1 MNVSED
7 LGTIRYGLL
16 TYPLSLYDL
25 LKRGEV
31 DRMKTLLESIRLDP
45 FLQELFTSTKTSG
58 PKYITGK
65 DDAPW

>member
-1 MNVSED
+1 MVCFEHTN
-7 LGTIRYGLL
+7 
-16 TYPLSLYDL
+16 PLSLYDL

-58 PKYITGK
+58 LKYITGK
-65 DDAPW
+65 EDGPW